1 MEEKPLYVISIVSD
15 LLGLHPQTLRQY
27 ERLGFIDPSRTVGNT
42 RLYSENDIEKLRK
55 VIILTKENGVNLA
68 GVEIILQMQKEID
81 NLNDQINVMIS
92 SIKNDFDSD
101 KTTRDRLPINKV
113 YTKVTIIKE

>member
-55 VIILTKENGVNLA
+55 VVLLTRDNGVNLA

-81 NLNDQINVMIS
+81 NLNGQINVMINTA
-92 SIKNDFDSD
+92 KNNFDNNKSA
-101 KTTRDRLPINKV
+101 TDRLPINKV
-113 YTKVTIIKE
+113 YTKITIVKE

>member
-27 ERLGFIDPSRTVGNT
+27 ERLGFIEPSRTIGNT
-42 RLYSENDIEKLRK
+42 RLYSENDIEQLKK
-55 VIILTKENGVNLA
+55 IILLTRENGVNLA

-81 NLNDQINVMIS
+81 ILNEQINDKIS
-92 SIKNDFDSD
+92 RIKNNFDNN
-101 KTTRDRLPINKV
+101 KRRDGLSINKV
-113 YTKVTIIKE
+113 YTKITILKE